1 MNKIKIVTDSSSDIP
16 ADLAE
21 KFDIELIP
29 LYVGYG
35 HEMYKDNIQVD
46 HDAIFKALL
55 DGKKVNTAAPSP
67 GDFYKVFEKILKD
80 DKATCI
86 ICITL
91 SSRLSGSYNS
101 AITARKMLPY
111 SDIRIIDSKTSTLSL
126 GLIPIQAAM
135 AVKKGHSLEETLE
148 LIETLIGLNRFLA
161 VLGSFEYV
169 FKGGRAAFFGNI
181 FSKAFLLT
189 PVLTIGRSGKVNLK
203 KFSLNQDKALNY
215 IADNALS
222 IAKEYK
228 RVNVGLFYGKDS
240 EPIKEVKRLFES
252 SKDIS
257 IDLLIENK
265 ITTVISAHTG
275 PEIWG
280 IAVSPVIV

>member
-1 MNKIKIVTDSSSDIP
+1 
-16 ADLAE
+16 
-21 KFDIELIP
+21 
-29 LYVGYG
+29 
-35 HEMYKDNIQVD
+35 
-46 HDAIFKALL
+46 
-55 DGKKVNTAAPSP
+55 
-67 GDFYKVFEKILKD
+67 
-80 DKATCI
+80 
-86 ICITL
+86 
-91 SSRLSGSYNS
+91 
-101 AITARKMLPY
+101 MLPY

-280 IAVSPVIV
+280 ITVSPVIV